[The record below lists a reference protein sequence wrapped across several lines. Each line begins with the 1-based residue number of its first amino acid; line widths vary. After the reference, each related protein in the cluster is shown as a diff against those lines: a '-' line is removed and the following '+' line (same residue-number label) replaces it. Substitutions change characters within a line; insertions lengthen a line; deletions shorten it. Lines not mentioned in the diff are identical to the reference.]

1 MLKAK
6 HRGRYFAAPAAL
18 HLPAADTARLPAGT
32 CSPEGNR
39 REGFF
44 APSLYSF
51 EEVDP
56 PYIRYQIDEPKQEPG
71 EEPFL

>member
-1 MLKAK
+1 M
-6 HRGRYFAAPAAL
+6 
-18 HLPAADTARLPAGT
+18 PAGT

-56 PYIRYQIDEPKQEPG
+56 FLHQIPNLMSQKG
-71 EEPFL
+71 SWRRAFL